1 MSKPIIVANWKN
13 NPNSLAEAKILLKEL
28 GKNRLLYKKISL
40 FIAPPL
46 VYFEQVLEKVSGF
59 AKLASQ
65 DFPSLGRGTFTGAVT
80 ADILRSFG
88 VRLSIIGHSE
98 RRALGETDENVSKK
112 AKLAL
117 KDGITPLVC
126 VGERVHDHD
135 GEHFEVLRQQIEAS
149 LSGLGKNEVSKII
162 LAYEPIWAI
171 GKSAKDA
178 VKPAELAETVIYIRK
193 VLSDLYGH
201 KTASGVPILYGGSV
215 EPANAERLWQE
226 TGVSG
231 FLVGH
236 ASRKAGEF
244 KKIVEETL

>member
-13 NPNSLAEAKILLKEL
+13 NPNSLAEAKLLLKEL
-28 GKNRLLYKKISL
+28 GKNRLLYKKVS
-40 FIAPPL
+40 FFVASPL
-46 VYFEQVLEKVSGF
+46 TYFEQVLEKASGF

-65 DFPSLGRGTFTGAVT
+65 DFPSLGKGTFTGAVT

-98 RRALGETDENVSKK
+98 RRALGESDQDVSKK

-117 KDGITPLVC
+117 KAGIAPLVC
-126 VGERVHDHD
+126 VGEKVHDHD

-149 LSGLGKNEVSKII
+149 LAGLSKADVSKLV
-162 LAYEPIWAI
+162 LAYEPVWAI

-178 VKPAELAETVIYIRK
+178 VKPAELAETAIYIRK
-193 VLSDLYGH
+193 VLADLYGQ
-201 KTASGVPILYGGSV
+201 KASLGVPILYGGSV
-215 EPANAERLWQE
+215 EPSNAESLWRE

-231 FLVGH
+231 FLIGR
-236 ASRKAGEF
+236 ASRRASDL